1 MIGRPTTTKNNRMVC
16 ISSPLVFKQKANIVL
31 TENSLSTHRDGLDNI
46 AARPDTRVEKDG
58 ELALFLGA
66 AHPL

>member
-1 MIGRPTTTKNNRMVC
+1 MIGRPTTTENNCKVRFSGPN
-16 ISSPLVFKQKANIVL
+16 IKQKANIVL
-31 TENSLSTHRDGLDNI
+31 TENSLSAHRDGLDDI
-46 AARPDTRVEKDG
+46 ASHPDTRVEEDG